1 MTDDRNLLADATL
14 YAQRFQ
20 DHKVVESTS
29 RAWTRLC
36 QRGDV
41 DSAADAVRLLVS
53 AKNALKEDAVELA
66 RAGLEACQTARG
78 RDRRAEAKMQLA
90 FAEAVAGSSD
100 RSLLSEGIDLA
111 KKASA
116 EFEAEAKIWLAQLHL
131 ARGDRGLAEKA
142 ARGGL
147 QAAQK
152 AGTVLQGRALLALAA
167 TSEWQPHGERALEL
181 AEQAEDLV
189 LEVEVRTA
197 MARWLAQAGAFPT
210 CLEHAKEALDLLQ
223 EHCAQSHRQMEVT
236 QLACSAHLALQ
247 GQPQALRLA
256 QELLRLTQVE
266 GGQLSNQAASHLASV
281 QIACGGSEAARAV
294 QSAKEAL
301 CMSQKSG
308 DPSSEARDL
317 NVLLQAYRAA
327 GAGADEKADEIHAA
341 CQEAFPVLR
350 ALSGAQS
357 GICEAV
363 RLLAEVARA
372 LAVLQRPLEI
382 LEASLHL
389 RDAVQGDPAL
399 EASVLL
405 TISTAMLQAGRRD
418 QCCQYAQDAARLF
431 EEAGQARD
439 AAEALAQLAE
449 VQLKLG
455 KVVAGRANARRA
467 RRRFGEIC
475 AHEDEIR
482 LRLMVAEASLAK
494 DENGRRQPRDAH
506 HEARDAARL
515 AQALGKP
522 ELVARSLATYV
533 RVCYEVDHYD
543 DCRQAAEELLRDSQG
558 NQGNRLMALYYAA
571 KAHEKLGN
579 FAAAKQHAERAVEL
593 GRRGEVAERAMVQ
606 EAQQLVESLRKKV
619 LFTDATAPLLQD
631 KWLQDENVARV
642 DGRRSGPFSTGA
654 FRCPQC
660 GHKEAAAQCV
670 SCSAPLPWADCKFCP
685 DCGAKQAS
693 ESKATANSPL
703 TQKSSQ
709 NQGISA
715 VKAGFLTRAMQR
727 EEGNPLKKRMQE
739 ITGQLL
745 GMDSRDVE
753 ADVPLNEIGLSSGA
767 AVILRDELQKDIK
780 GIRLPPT
787 LFFDHPTIQKV
798 VDYISGKS
806 R

>member
-1 MTDDRNLLADATL
+1 M
-14 YAQRFQ
+14 
-20 DHKVVESTS
+20 
-29 RAWTRLC
+29 
-36 QRGDV
+36 
-41 DSAADAVRLLVS
+41 
-53 AKNALKEDAVELA
+53 
-66 RAGLEACQTARG
+66 
-78 RDRRAEAKMQLA
+78 
-90 FAEAVAGSSD
+90 
-100 RSLLSEGIDLA
+100 
-111 KKASA
+111 
-116 EFEAEAKIWLAQLHL
+116 
-131 ARGDRGLAEKA
+131 
-142 ARGGL
+142 
-147 QAAQK
+147 
-152 AGTVLQGRALLALAA
+152 
-167 TSEWQPHGERALEL
+167 
-181 AEQAEDLV
+181 
-189 LEVEVRTA
+189 
-197 MARWLAQAGAFPT
+197 
-210 CLEHAKEALDLLQ
+210 Q

-341 CQEAFPVLR
+341 CQEAFQVLR

-558 NQGNRLMALYYAA
+558 NQGNRLTALILGLCLELWCLESRPSDARCRA
-571 KAHEKLGN
+571 LMHFKCASGIMQPKPMRSLATLPLRSSTLSGPWSWAEGEKWQRGWGPQSQVAETPACRRVVFAIPRPWCKKLSSSWNPCGRRCCSQMRPPRCCRLGSLSDLLIVERSAP
-579 FAAAKQHAERAVEL
+579 AAAFFQQGKERSKQH
-593 GRRGEVAERAMVQ
+593 
-606 EAQQLVESLRKKV
+606 K
-619 LFTDATAPLLQD
+619 
-631 KWLQDENVARV
+631 
-642 DGRRSGPFSTGA
+642 
-654 FRCPQC
+654 
-660 GHKEAAAQCV
+660 
-670 SCSAPLPWADCKFCP
+670 
-685 DCGAKQAS
+685 
-693 ESKATANSPL
+693 
-703 TQKSSQ
+703 
-709 NQGISA
+709 
-715 VKAGFLTRAMQR
+715 
-727 EEGNPLKKRMQE
+727 
-739 ITGQLL
+739 
-745 GMDSRDVE
+745 
-753 ADVPLNEIGLSSGA
+753 
-767 AVILRDELQKDIK
+767 
-780 GIRLPPT
+780 
-787 LFFDHPTIQKV
+787 
-798 VDYISGKS
+798 
-806 R
+806 